1 MDKKPLLNV
10 KSLKEQ
16 VYEYLREQL
25 RTGVIKPGSVIDM
38 ETTSKMLGVSKTPL
52 RDALLQL
59 EFEGFVTIL
68 PRRRIV
74 VNTLSLQDI
83 RNYYEIIGALESA
96 AILAAI
102 DNFKDAD
109 LKTLEK
115 LNAEMKEAVEKDD
128 FDLYYEKNLK
138 FHDIYL
144 GLGGNGNLVKIVNV
158 MKKRLYD
165 FPRPSGF
172 VKEWEEASIGEHAEL
187 VRLFRL
193 RNKKEAAAFIRDAH
207 WSFKVQEKYI
217 AKYYA
222 KAVAAAG

>member
-1 MDKKPLLNV
+1 MASRGVIDFAFRYFISLRAAASEKGFGMDRKPLLNV

-68 PRRRIV
+68 PRRKIV
-74 VNTLSLQDI
+74 VNTLTLQDI

-115 LNAEMKEAVEKDD
+115 LNAEMKEAVERDD
-128 FDLYYEKNLK
+128 FDRYYEKNLK

-144 GLGGNGNLVKIVNV
+144 GLSGNANLVKIVNT

-165 FPRPSGF
+165 FRDRS
-172 VKEWEEASIGEHAEL
+172 L
-187 VRLFRL
+187 LFRVAQRAL
-193 RNKKEAAAFIRDAH
+193 PRCSKSIPP
-207 WSFKVQEKYI
+207 I
-217 AKYYA
+217 A
-222 KAVAAAG
+222 

>member
-1 MDKKPLLNV
+1 MDRKPLLNV

-38 ETTSKMLGVSKTPL
+38 ETTSKLLGVSKTPL

-68 PRRRIV
+68 PRRKIV
-74 VNTLSLQDI
+74 VNALSLQDI

-96 AILAAI
+96 AILAAL
-102 DNFKDAD
+102 DNLKDAD
-109 LKTLEK
+109 LKTLER
-115 LNAEMKEAVEKDD
+115 LNAEMKGALETDD

-138 FHDIYL
+138 FHNIYL
-144 GLGGNGNLVKIVNV
+144 GLSGNANLVRIANT

-165 FPRPSGF
+165 FPRQAGF

-187 VRLFRL
+187 VRLFKQRD
-193 RNKKEAAAFIRDAH
+193 KKEAAVFIRDVH

-217 AKYYA
+217 AQYYT
-222 KAVAAAG
+222 KAVAAAD

>member
-1 MDKKPLLNV
+1 MDRKPLLNV

-25 RTGVIKPGSVIDM
+25 RTGEIKPGSVIDM

-68 PRRRIV
+68 PRRKIV
-74 VNTLSLQDI
+74 VNILAIQDI

-96 AILAAI
+96 AILAAM
-102 DNFKDAD
+102 DNFKEAD
-109 LKTLEK
+109 FKTLER
-115 LNAEMKEAVEKDD
+115 LTAEMKEAVEKND
-128 FDLYYEKNLK
+128 FDHYYEKNLK
-138 FHDIYL
+138 FHEIYL
-144 GLGGNGNLVKIVNV
+144 GLSGNVNLVKIVNT

-165 FPRPSGF
+165 FPRQSGF
-172 VKEWEEASIGEHAEL
+172 VREWEEASIGEHLEL
-187 VRLFRL
+187 IRLFRQ
-193 RNKKEAAAFIRDAH
+193 RNKKEAAAFIRDVH

-217 AKYYA
+217 AKYYT
-222 KAVAAAG
+222 KAAAAAD

>member
-1 MDKKPLLNV
+1 MDRKPLLNV

-68 PRRRIV
+68 PRRKIV
-74 VNTLSLQDI
+74 VNTLTLQDI

-115 LNAEMKEAVEKDD
+115 LNAEMKEAVERDD
-128 FDLYYEKNLK
+128 FDRYYEKNLK

-144 GLGGNGNLVKIVNV
+144 GLSGNANLVKIVNT

-165 FPRPSGF
+165 FRDRS
-172 VKEWEEASIGEHAEL
+172 L
-187 VRLFRL
+187 LFRVAQRAL
-193 RNKKEAAAFIRDAH
+193 PRCSKSIPP
-207 WSFKVQEKYI
+207 I
-217 AKYYA
+217 A
-222 KAVAAAG
+222 